1 MNKNIILFLL
11 CFTWA
16 AVYAQKFKGLAPTP
30 PMRWNSWNTFGT
42 NINE

>member
-11 CFTWA
+11 CFTWT
-16 AVYAQKFKGLAPTP
+16 AVYVQKFKGLAPTP
-30 PMRWNSWNTFGT
+30 PMGWNSWNTFGT